1 MAIIEVRLNPQLRQE
16 HHRVLLHYLVDE
28 LTLSSSDWSMLV
40 EAVGLLDNS
49 VAVIGRQEQT
59 FRRFYS
65 THVDQQFANSFL
77 THLLTLE
84 DLQVEGSRL
93 QAKIARKICRILDEM
108 EGFNRDDNDCRML
121 LVYCLYWWA
130 AFSRGYLFEIAIC
143 RDLSA
148 SSIRFHAHDIANRID
163 RFSPYDLL
171 VEGFRGDIKYTTYFL
186 TTARL
191 TQLNSDFFI
200 TRWYHAHRREWL
212 RVVVLREG
220 MWESLFADVA
230 VAQVTLE
237 EMRLNLPIAFT
248 IDNITLA
255 VLEYEQW
262 KQHILQIQ
270 SAQGR

>member
-1 MAIIEVRLNPQLRQE
+1 MAINEVRLNPQLRQE

-28 LTLSSSDWSMLV
+28 LTLSSSDWSTLL
-40 EAVGLLDNS
+40 EAVGLLDDS
-49 VAVIGRQEQT
+49 VTVIGRQEQT

-65 THVDQQFANSFL
+65 THIDQQFADSFL
-77 THLLTLE
+77 ARLLTLE

-93 QAKIARKICRILDEM
+93 QAKVARKICRLLDEM

-130 AFSRGYLFEIAIC
+130 AFSRGYLFELAIC

-148 SSIRFHAHDIANRID
+148 SGIRFRAHDIANRNE

-200 TRWYHAHRREWL
+200 TRWYHTRRRAWL
-212 RVVVLREG
+212 RVVILRKR
-220 MWESLFADVA
+220 MWEKLFTDVA
-230 VAQVTLE
+230 AAQVTLE
-237 EMRLNLPIAFT
+237 EMPLNLPVAFT
-248 IDNITLA
+248 IDNITLT

-262 KQHILQIQ
+262 KKHILQIQ
-270 SAQGR
+270 SAQGG